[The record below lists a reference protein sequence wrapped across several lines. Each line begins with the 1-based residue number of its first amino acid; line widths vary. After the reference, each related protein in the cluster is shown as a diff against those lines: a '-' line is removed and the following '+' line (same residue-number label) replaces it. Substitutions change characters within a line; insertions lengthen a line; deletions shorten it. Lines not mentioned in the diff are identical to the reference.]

1 MRIGIDFDN
10 TVINYDSVFV
20 QAANS
25 RGLILGDFAGSTKQA
40 VRDAIRLLPDGEIAW
55 QKLQGFVYAHAIAD
69 AAMFEGFAQ
78 FMRRCRK
85 EGHKA
90 LIVSHKTEFGHFDP
104 ARKNLRA
111 AALDWMRAHGFFQ
124 DDGFGIAVENV
135 FFEDTRGQKIKR
147 IASLACSHFI
157 DDLPEVLSDPDF
169 PPNVERILFS
179 VDGTELTNVPFAV
192 HRSWREIEESIFR

>member
-10 TVINYDSVFV
+10 TIINYDSVFV
-20 QAANS
+20 QAAKR

-69 AAMFEGFAQ
+69 GAMLEGLEQ
-78 FMRRCRK
+78 FMRRCRQ
-85 EGHKA
+85 EGYKV
-90 LIVSHKTEFGHFDP
+90 LIVSHKTKFGHFDP
-104 ARKNLRA
+104 ARKNLRT

-124 DDGFGIAVENV
+124 DDGFGVAAENV
-135 FFEDTRGQKIKR
+135 FFEDTRGEKIRR

-169 PPNVERILFS
+169 PPSVERILLS

-192 HRSWREIEESIFR
+192 YRSWREIAEHIFR